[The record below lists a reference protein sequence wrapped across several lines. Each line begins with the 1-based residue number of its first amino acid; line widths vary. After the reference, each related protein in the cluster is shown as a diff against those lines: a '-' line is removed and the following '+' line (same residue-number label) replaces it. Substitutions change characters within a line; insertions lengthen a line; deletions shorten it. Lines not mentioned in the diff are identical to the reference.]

1 MSESPAATLRRL
13 LTGFQ
18 LSQAIS
24 VAATLGIADLVAE
37 GPRSSDELAAATE
50 SHPDALYRLLRAL
63 AAAGVLHEA
72 DDRRFSL
79 TELGQPLRSN
89 APDSVRAWAAF
100 TGRPYYRAAWAH
112 LEHSVRT
119 GENAFEDVHGVDVW
133 TYRAGRPDESAAFD
147 AAMESLTRGTMQA
160 VIEAYDFGR
169 FTTVVDIGGGN
180 GALLADV
187 LEANPAVSGVL
198 FDQPHV
204 VAAAEALLTS
214 RGVAE
219 RCRIVGGSFF
229 DSVPEGGDAYV
240 LKQIVHDWEDDDAV
254 TILEVVRRSAPS
266 GAAVLV
272 LERDLGVPNESLAA
286 KLSDLNMLV
295 MPGGRERTTDEY
307 AALFEAAGLAYAR
320 AIPSAAGLSVY
331 EANVR

>member
-1 MSESPAATLRRL
+1 VSEPPAATLRRL
-13 LTGFQ
+13 LSGFQ

-24 VAATLGIADLVAE
+24 VVATLGIADLLGE

-72 DDRRFSL
+72 DHRRFSL
-79 TELGQPLRSN
+79 TELGQPLRSD

-100 TGRPYYRAAWAH
+100 TGRPYYRAAWAD
-112 LEHSVRT
+112 LEHSVCT
-119 GENAFEDVHGVDVW
+119 GENAFEHVHGVDVW

-169 FTTVVDIGGGN
+169 FRTVVDIGGGN

-187 LEANPAVSGVL
+187 LEAHPAVSGVV

-214 RGVAE
+214 RGVAK

-254 TILEVVRRSAPS
+254 TILEVVRRSAPR

-295 MPGGRERTTDEY
+295 APGGRERTTDEY
-307 AALFEAAGLAYAR
+307 AALFEAADLAYTR